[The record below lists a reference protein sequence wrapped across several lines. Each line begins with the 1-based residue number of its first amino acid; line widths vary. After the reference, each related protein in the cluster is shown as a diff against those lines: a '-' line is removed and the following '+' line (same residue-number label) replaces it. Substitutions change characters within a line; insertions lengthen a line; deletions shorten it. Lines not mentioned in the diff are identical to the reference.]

1 MKLDETNCTNLKQL
15 EITLVGISNK
25 KLLLIL
31 KMYLI
36 CWELLYASRVDGK
49 QTKI

>member
-15 EITLVGISNK
+15 EITLVGIFNK

-36 CWELLYASRVDGK
+36 CYMFQGLTENKLKY
-49 QTKI
+49 KI